1 MKVGETLTVEV
12 KLPTMCGKID
22 TLTRTNHDGQ
32 SGWSEYVSQSSSP
45 KVNRDDKSTYVNG
58 ATGYTWKITAKK
70 KGCVTVSQT
79 AQFDVTSP
87 SGRRGNMKSMIR
99 LHIKIED

>member
-1 MKVGETLTVEV
+1 MHVGETLTVNL

-22 TLTRTNHDGQ
+22 TLTRTNHDGA

-45 KVNRDDKSTYVNG
+45 KVNRNDSNTYVSG
-58 ATGYTWKITAKK
+58 VDGYTWKITAKK
-70 KGCVTVSQT
+70 KGCITLSQT

-87 SGRRGNMKSMIR
+87 KGRRGNMKSMIR
-99 LHIKIED
+99 LKVRIVD